1 MEILLGFGIACIVGL
16 TGMGGG
22 PLAAPLLMLVLGVP
36 PAEAVGTSL
45 LFVFFTKL
53 AAASVYWRRGQV
65 DYPALKLLCYGGL
78 PGVIAGTFVL
88 QRMTQHPKLQPIV
101 LTAIGAIIAVMA
113 LFSLWR
119 TFVAHTTAADPSRV
133 RRLPWLAA
141 PIGLEVGFSSAGA
154 GALTSLALLSNTR
167 LQPAMVVGTDLV
179 FGLALAAAGGSIHLA
194 TGNLNLPLLL
204 KLSTGGIAGAF
215 LGAWVGGRL
224 PARAIRVALSAVMVY
239 LGQHLVR
246 DGVLALA
253 R

>member
-1 MEILLGFGIACIVGL
+1 MEVLLGFAIAFVVGL

-53 AAASVYWRRGQV
+53 AAGSIYLRRGQV
-65 DYPALKLLCYGGL
+65 DKAALKLLCYGGI
-78 PGVIAGTFVL
+78 PGVLAGTVFL
-88 QRMTQHPKLQPIV
+88 QKMTKHPKLQPLV
-101 LTAIGAIIAVMA
+101 LTAIGVIIAVMA

-119 TFVAHTTAADPSRV
+119 AFWPALRDHDPSKMS
-133 RRLPWLAA
+133 RLPWLAL

-154 GALTSLALLSNTR
+154 GALTSLTLMSNTSLTPVR
-167 LQPAMVVGTDLV
+167 VVGTDLM
-179 FGLALAAAGGSIHLA
+179 FGLALAAAGGSLHLA
-194 TGNLNLPLLL
+194 TGNLNVPLLVQ
-204 KLSTGGIAGAF
+204 LSAGGVIGALAGAW
-215 LGAWVGGRL
+215 AGGRL

-239 LGQHLVR
+239 LGQHLVWN
-246 DGVLALA
+246 GVTALA